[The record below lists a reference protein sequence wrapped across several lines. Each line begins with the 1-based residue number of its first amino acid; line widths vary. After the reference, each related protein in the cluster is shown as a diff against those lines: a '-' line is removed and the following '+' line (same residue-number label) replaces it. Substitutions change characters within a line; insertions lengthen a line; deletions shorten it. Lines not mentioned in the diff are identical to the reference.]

1 MTVLRPRREAAPSGA
16 RDRAGRA
23 HGQYPQRR
31 SPMRVCVLLAASAA
45 FMLGSPAL
53 AAGNEPVSEARAS
66 ELSSPIVYQGR
77 LSYLDIPVTTSAD
90 LRFRLYDAMR
100 GGERIG
106 REIGLEGVL
115 LEGGAFEAVLD
126 FGSAPGGG
134 WIEVDVRSPSGAG
147 EFTTLSPRQRVQTHA
162 GINAVGA
169 RGGATDSSGS
179 DGEGVSTGAT
189 LRDARGEA
197 PMSEGAASA
206 GVGGGAS
213 GHGVRG
219 SAEVGAGED
228 GSRGAGWLLSGTSVY
243 YTVGNVGI
251 GTVTPSSKL
260 HVRSTAPRTVLIEN
274 PSTGGGNYGLQVD
287 AGGQTSRAV
296 VARATRT
303 VGQNYAVFGQ
313 SLSSRGTGVFGQAA
327 STFGITY
334 GVTGVARAASG
345 TGVRGLAT
353 NPTGSPV
360 GVYGE
365 TNSPTGHAGLFRGVV
380 NGGGNP
386 QALDVLIHNGIHFSS
401 ATFAD
406 GWIRSDWDL
415 EFTTD
420 LLPTNSNAWYR
431 FWTNGNP
438 GAGTEQLRIAHG
450 NEADVLADGSFVTNG
465 IDYAE
470 AFSVSDQNIEAGD
483 VVSMVRGDWD
493 NIRVST
499 GAYDGLLLG
508 VVSTRP
514 GFVAGLSFD
523 QEEGADAQLTAER
536 DAARASGDS
545 ARARE
550 LTVQMRA
557 LAERQR
563 RPIALAGRVPVKVD
577 AGYGAIRAGDRL
589 TSSATPG
596 HAMVQTRPGPSL
608 GIALEDFESGR
619 GMITLLVQPGW
630 TGLSDRQYDEL
641 EARNEELEG
650 RLMLLEKLIL
660 GDAP

>member
-1 MTVLRPRREAAPSGA
+1 
-16 RDRAGRA
+16 
-23 HGQYPQRR
+23 
-31 SPMRVCVLLAASAA
+31 MRVCVLLAASAA
-45 FMLGSPAL
+45 FMLGAPAF
-53 AAGNEPVSEARAS
+53 AAGDEPVSEARAS

-90 LRFRLYDAMR
+90 LRFRQYDTAQ

-115 LEGGAFEAVLD
+115 LQDGAFEAVLD
-126 FGSAPGGG
+126 FGLAPGGG

-147 EFTTLSPRQRVQTHA
+147 EFTTLSPRQRVEVFA
-162 GINAVGA
+162 GVNTVVAPGA
-169 RGGATDSSGS
+169 ATDSSGS
-179 DGEGVSTGAT
+179 DDEGVATGAAP
-189 LRDARGEA
+189 RDGRGAA
-197 PMSEGAASA
+197 PMSGDAAPA
-206 GVGGGAS
+206 GVEGGAS
-213 GHGVRG
+213 AHGVQG
-219 SAEVGAGED
+219 NAVEDAGED
-228 GSRGAGWLLSGTSVY
+228 GSRGSGWLLSGTSVY
-243 YTVGNVGI
+243 YTAGNVGI
-251 GTVTPSSKL
+251 GTSTPSSKL
-260 HVRSTAPRTVLIEN
+260 HVRSTAPRTMLIEN

-287 AGGQTSRAV
+287 AGGQTSRAIL
-296 VARATRT
+296 ARATRT
-303 VGQNYAVFGQ
+303 VGPNYGVFGQ

-327 STFGITY
+327 SSFGITY
-334 GVTGVARAASG
+334 GVTGVSRAASG

-353 NPTGSPV
+353 NPTGAPV

-365 TNSPTGHAGLFRGVV
+365 TNSPTGHAGMFSGVA

-401 ATFAD
+401 PTFAD
-406 GWIRSDWDL
+406 GWIRADWDL

-420 LLPTNSNAWYR
+420 LAPSNSLSWYR

-438 GAGTEQLRIAHG
+438 GVGTEQFRILDG
-450 NEADVLADGSFVTNG
+450 NEASVLADGSFVTNG

-483 VVSMVRGDWD
+483 VVSMVRGAWD

-508 VVSTRP
+508 VVSTKP

-523 QEEGADAQLTAER
+523 QEEGADALLTAER
-536 DAARASGDS
+536 DAARASGNS
-545 ARARE
+545 ARARD
-550 LTVQMRA
+550 LTMQMRA

-596 HAMVQTRPGPSL
+596 HAMVQSRPGPSL

-641 EARNEELEG
+641 EARNAELEG